1 MIYICMETGMA
12 GLPLTEIRKTGRGA
26 GFWREIRSSVWD
38 VKFGASVRHP
48 GVSGRQ
54 LHVGGRKFL
63 KRIRLERRGKLHLQ
77 FVVLKRG
84 SGKA

>member
-1 MIYICMETGMA
+1 MA

-54 LHVGGRKFL
+54 LHVGGEKIFKKKNSVGKERETSPTVCSFKEG
-63 KRIRLERRGKLHLQ
+63 IREGLTEK
-77 FVVLKRG
+77 
-84 SGKA
+84 